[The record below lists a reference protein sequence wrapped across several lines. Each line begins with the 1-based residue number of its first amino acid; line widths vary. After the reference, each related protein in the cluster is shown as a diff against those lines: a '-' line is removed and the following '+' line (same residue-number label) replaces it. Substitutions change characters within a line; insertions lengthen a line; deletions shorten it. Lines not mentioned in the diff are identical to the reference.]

1 MIMINKDVYDS
12 ILNQFKA
19 NLQQDVI
26 AISGFVDEDELDEII
41 ANVVAV
47 AKSPESLKVRRFAG
61 KRPEVDGNN

>member
-1 MIMINKDVYDS
+1 MINKDVYDS

-26 AISGFVDEDELDEII
+26 AISGFVDEVEFDEII

-47 AKSPESLKVRRFAG
+47 AKSPQSIQVRRFAG